1 MSLPDRARAVL
12 RALRLVFSLVTV
24 LALLYVV
31 AMYVW
36 PTPWRY
42 DHMTYQG
49 ETVIV
54 RMDRMTGD
62 AEMLLPDQ
70 GWVPMGEADGAD
82 PNDVQG
88 AS

>member
-1 MSLPDRARAVL
+1 MSLSEGT
-12 RALRLVFSLVTV
+12 RALLRTTRWVVSLVV
-24 LALLYVV
+24 GLALLYLV

-49 ETVIV
+49 EAVIV
-54 RMDRMTGD
+54 RIDRVTGD
-62 AEMLLPDQ
+62 ADMLLPDQ
-70 GWVPMGEADGAD
+70 GWVPLGEADGAD